1 MPTRRGSRRGGRPT
15 ATNRR
20 GASGGIRKNTRSR
33 QAPSHLGHTQEPE
46 SNQSENEES
55 LPPASDSDQDDPSEY
70 HNTPSSNTQ
79 SHTLSNPNRLSP
91 PLQSPTSIQ
100 ISEPEP
106 SPNVTRISNEGIT
119 LHDMREL
126 LRSQED
132 EIVDRILL
140 RLRSQNKEASTTPLY
155 SYPAPQPA
163 PRQQPPPSTTL
174 SRIAELQSQ
183 LAQLQAEAGQLQVNH
198 PFPMAREPGT
208 YNPILPLPTVGTES
222 ASALGESVEAL
233 FPGVERSTLTQ
244 IIENRFKPTNIYR
257 LLATEKDRAES
268 QRTINIGG
276 VEFEQAEQDG
286 KESEYRMSNFFKAWA
301 AYSGIL
307 VKLAP
312 YAIQGEL
319 ATALFI
325 YTMNLYYLLEKYT
338 WDGVKGYHFQFH
350 RKRVAS
356 GQSIYLP
363 QDWRQI
369 DSELIASKCF
379 SHPAQKNTWNPTL
392 TRPNIFPQRLSEL
405 PLREYQF
412 GPNRVSQ
419 GVSAH
424 PYATL
429 PERRQIQ
436 YPAHPAN
443 SSLSTPPG
451 PAQSTPQA
459 CRNWNYRDCR
469 TVNCRHLHMC
479 ITCGNSHKLHSVHS
493 EATQTASSRKPPA
506 ATLDVRPPHKLYTI
520 YPATHPVK
528 HFPHTPLL
536 HNNYSSKLTSTQV
549 MVPAFQNPRTP
560 MIDSENYPTRL
571 TVSKQPPRPNT
582 TLPYSVFTYHE
593 TPMPAGQLRHEG
605 WRHLLAAYPEPVV
618 VEAILDICQY
628 GARIGHEGHR
638 GPGQIHPNLKSA
650 EDSPE
655 TISTDI
661 AKELANERF
670 DCYTSLSTTPEDF
683 VASPLGLA
691 DMADGSKR
699 RIHHLSCPAD
709 DRNSGSINGSI
720 PEHYATISYSSIDHA
735 ISAIQCFGKGCL
747 LVKRD
752 FESAFR
758 HIPVTPIDRALL
770 GFHWENM
777 YYAERYLPFG
787 LRTAPFLFNLF
798 AETFHWI
805 LGNELEK
812 ENLPAGIIHY
822 LDDFLIVLPSSQNPE
837 SYSSKFSHL
846 CSLVG
851 LKIKVAKNEEGKI
864 ASFGGVEL
872 DTNKMVIRLPSKKLE
887 KARTIIESAHT
898 ATSLSLIELQR
909 ITGFL
914 NFVTVVVPLGRTF
927 LRRLYNMELHFPDN
941 GAQGRNCRR
950 RITREA
956 HQDLKWWQQLLASAP
971 ERSIQVERR
980 DIVALWSDASGTKG
994 LGAFYTRSKI
1004 TGREGQ
1010 SSPNFN
1016 PETRIPMPS
1025 RAFSI
1030 SLPRYLNKNNEHINT
1045 KEMRA
1050 VEQAL
1055 LHWGKE

>member
-20 GASGGIRKNTRSR
+20 GAPGGIRKNMRSR
-33 QAPSHLGHTQEPE
+33 PAPSRLGQAQEPE

-55 LPPASDSDQDDPSEY
+55 LRPASDSDQDDPSEY
-70 HNTPSSNTQ
+70 HNTPASNTQ
-79 SHTLSNPNRLSP
+79 SHTLSNSNRLSP
-91 PLQSPTSIQ
+91 PLRSPTSIQ

-106 SPNVTRISNEGIT
+106 SSNAKQISNEGIT
-119 LHDMREL
+119 LHDMRAL

-140 RLRSQNKEASTTPLY
+140 RLRGQNKEASPTPLY
-155 SYPAPQPA
+155 SNPAQQPA
-163 PRQQPPPSTTL
+163 SRQQPPPSTTL

-208 YNPILPLPTVGTES
+208 YNPILPLPTIGTES

-233 FPGVERSTLTQ
+233 FPGVEQSTLTQ

-257 LLATEKDRAES
+257 LLGTEKDRAES

-276 VEFEQAEQDG
+276 VEFEQAEKDG
-286 KESEYRMSNFFKAWA
+286 KESEYQISNFFKAWA

-325 YTMNLYYLLEKYT
+325 YTMNLYDLLEKCT
-338 WDGVKGYHFQFH
+338 WEGVKGYHFQFH

-379 SHPAQKNTWNPTL
+379 SHPAQKNTWNQTL
-392 TRPNIFPQRLSEL
+392 TRPNVFPQRISEL

-419 GVSAH
+419 GISAH

-443 SSLSTPPG
+443 GSLSTPPG

-479 ITCGNSHKLHSVHS
+479 ITCGNSHKFTQCTLGGNTNGHLSQ
-493 EATQTASSRKPPA
+493 ATSRH
-506 ATLDVRPPHKLYTI
+506 LG
-520 YPATHPVK
+520 
-528 HFPHTPLL
+528 
-536 HNNYSSKLTSTQV
+536 LT
-549 MVPAFQNPRTP
+549 VPAHQNSRTP
-560 MIDSENYPTRL
+560 MIESEYYLTRL

-593 TPMPAGQLRHEG
+593 TPMPAGQLRHDG
-605 WRHLLAAYPEPVV
+605 WRHFLAVYPEPVV
-618 VEAILDICQY
+618 VEAILGICQY

-650 EDSPE
+650 EDFPE

-661 AKELANERF
+661 AKELENERF
-670 DCYTSLSTTPEDF
+670 DCYTSLSITPEDF
-683 VASPLGLA
+683 VASPLGLT
-691 DMADGSKR
+691 DKADGSKR
-699 RIHHLSCPAD
+699 RIHHLSYPTD

-720 PEHYATISYSSIDHA
+720 PEHYATIAYSSIDDA
-735 ISAIQCFGKGCL
+735 ISAI
-747 LVKRD
+747 
-752 FESAFR
+752 
-758 HIPVTPIDRALL
+758 
-770 GFHWENM
+770 
-777 YYAERYLPFG
+777 
-787 LRTAPFLFNLF
+787 
-798 AETFHWI
+798 
-805 LGNELEK
+805 
-812 ENLPAGIIHY
+812 
-822 LDDFLIVLPSSQNPE
+822 
-837 SYSSKFSHL
+837 
-846 CSLVG
+846 
-851 LKIKVAKNEEGKI
+851 
-864 ASFGGVEL
+864 
-872 DTNKMVIRLPSKKLE
+872 
-887 KARTIIESAHT
+887 
-898 ATSLSLIELQR
+898 
-909 ITGFL
+909 
-914 NFVTVVVPLGRTF
+914 
-927 LRRLYNMELHFPDN
+927 
-941 GAQGRNCRR
+941 
-950 RITREA
+950 
-956 HQDLKWWQQLLASAP
+956 
-971 ERSIQVERR
+971 
-980 DIVALWSDASGTKG
+980 
-994 LGAFYTRSKI
+994 
-1004 TGREGQ
+1004 
-1010 SSPNFN
+1010 
-1016 PETRIPMPS
+1016 
-1025 RAFSI
+1025 
-1030 SLPRYLNKNNEHINT
+1030 
-1045 KEMRA
+1045 
-1050 VEQAL
+1050 
-1055 LHWGKE
+1055 